1 MNEECIIPNCPQNSA
16 ELYTALVQAQA
27 VLKNPQ
33 KNQSGYGY
41 KYSGLDQITTIIR
54 ETLPKFGLTPIQL
67 LQDAN
72 LEDGKDAIC
81 IETFLIHSSGQ
92 RTQSSFF
99 TLPVSLSRNL
109 TIEQSYGKTI
119 TYASRYA
126 LNAFFLLAGE
136 EDTDASNGETIDQQH
151 KREREEELQVIAD
164 CTEKIKKLQIEDW
177 CTGEKKYSPATA
189 SLKKNKAFLNQNSE
203 KLLKDAEAWRAK

>member
-81 IETFLIHSSGQ
+81 IETFL
-92 RTQSSFF
+92 
-99 TLPVSLSRNL
+99 
-109 TIEQSYGKTI
+109 
-119 TYASRYA
+119 
-126 LNAFFLLAGE
+126 
-136 EDTDASNGETIDQQH
+136 
-151 KREREEELQVIAD
+151 
-164 CTEKIKKLQIEDW
+164 
-177 CTGEKKYSPATA
+177 
-189 SLKKNKAFLNQNSE
+189 
-203 KLLKDAEAWRAK
+203 